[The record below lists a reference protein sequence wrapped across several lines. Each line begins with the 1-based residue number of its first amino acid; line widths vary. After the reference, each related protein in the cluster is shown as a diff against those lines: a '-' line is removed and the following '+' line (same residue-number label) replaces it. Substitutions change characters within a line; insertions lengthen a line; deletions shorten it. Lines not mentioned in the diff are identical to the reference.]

1 MALDLTG
8 WVSGRLTALR
18 ETGKRRND
26 CVLWECVCECGN
38 TVEVTSYALSHKL
51 TKSCGCLSREIAR
64 ERHLKHGLSGS
75 GLYNTWMHLLQR
87 CGYTKGA
94 SECDLRLYRDRGIT
108 VCDEWRDFE
117 VFYAWSVANG
127 YREGLQIDRKD
138 NNKGYCPENCRWA
151 TPKENANNR
160 RNTLRLPDGT
170 PLAIFCSGLGLVTS
184 GDSNQVYNR
193 IRSAW
198 KRHRVIHPDL
208 MSALQSDIDKQ
219 ECLLRDVITIRERME
234 RVITRLC
241 ELKSVS
247 ESCIKRESR

>member
-18 ETGKRRND
+18 ATGKRYRG

-64 ERHLKHGLSGS
+64 ERHLTHGLSGS
-75 GLYNTWMHLLQR
+75 RLYNTWLHLLQR
-87 CGYTKGA
+87 CGHRKGA
-94 SECDLRLYRDRGIT
+94 QECDLRLYRDRGIT
-108 VCDEWRDFE
+108 VCEEWLDFE

-127 YREGLQIDRKD
+127 YREDLQIDRKD

-170 PLAIFCSGLGLVTS
+170 PLAIFCSGLGIVTS
-184 GDSNQVYNR
+184 GDSHQVYNR
-193 IRSAW
+193 IATAW
-198 KRHRVIHPDL
+198 RRHRAIHPDL
-208 MSALQSDIDKQ
+208 MSALQSDINKQ

-234 RVITRLC
+234 RAITRLR

-247 ESCIKRESR
+247 

>member
-18 ETGKRRND
+18 DTGKRLNG
-26 CVLWECVCECGN
+26 CALWECVCECGS

-75 GLYNTWMHLLQR
+75 RLYNTWVHLLQR

-108 VCDEWRDFE
+108 VFEEWRDFE
-117 VFYAWSVANG
+117 VFYDWAVANG

-138 NNKGYCPENCRWA
+138 NNKGYCPENCRWV

-160 RNTLRLPDGT
+160 RNTIRLPDGT
-170 PLAIFCSGLGLVTS
+170 PLAMFCSGLGIVTS
-184 GDSNQVYNR
+184 GDSNHVYRR
-193 IRSAW
+193 ISAAW
-198 KRHRVIHPDL
+198 KRHRVIHPAL
-208 MSALQSDIDKQ
+208 MSALQSDINKQ
-219 ECLLRDVITIRERME
+219 ECLLRDVITVRERME
-234 RVITRLC
+234 RAITRLR

-247 ESCIKRESR
+247 